1 MSDLNKMAPQDRL
14 IVETLSRKR
23 EIPKMKQPET
33 REQLV
38 NRLLSELEMFCREGE
53 ISNRAREAQVRLYEA
68 MLAENLEL
76 RELIEQAA
84 EINTELSLN
93 VSRSSGSE
101 MNWGRGML

>member
-1 MSDLNKMAPQDRL
+1 
-14 IVETLSRKR
+14 
-23 EIPKMKQPET
+23 MKQPET
-33 REQLV
+33 REQRV
-38 NRLLSELEMFCREGE
+38 NRLLSELDEFYEEGD
-53 ISNRAREAQVRLYEA
+53 ITDRARQTQVQLYEA

-84 EINTELSLN
+84 EINTKLSLN